1 MVGKILRWLEL
12 IMAVKPERPDRAA
25 WLQGGEA
32 HCNFAPS
39 FQLYPRRLGLLGAPG
54 VGKGTQARLL
64 SNRLGVCHL
73 ATGELF
79 RAAKK
84 ISECDRTPTMIMALE
99 HLRAGALVPDEIVQN
114 LIVERSRCLR
124 CKAGFVL
131 DGFPR
136 STAQAEALD
145 KLLTAQDVR
154 LDVILH
160 YELPVE
166 TLIARLNGRRQCP
179 ACQSVFH
186 VVTQPPKRAE
196 YCDLCGSS
204 LTRREDDRP
213 ECIRVRM
220 LEYQQN
226 TIPLVDFYRMK
237 DLLIS
242 INAEGTAE
250 EVFERTLAALQNQQ
264 R

>member
-1 MVGKILRWLEL
+1 
-12 IMAVKPERPDRAA
+12 MAAKPDLPDRAA

-32 HCNFAPS
+32 HCDFAPNV
-39 FQLYPRRLGLLGAPG
+39 QLYPRRLGLLGAPG

-64 SNRLGVCHL
+64 SSRLGVCHL

-84 ISECDRTPTMIMALE
+84 NSECDRTPTMIMALE
-99 HLRAGALVPDEIVQN
+99 HLRAGALVPDEIAQN

-124 CKAGFVL
+124 CKGGFVL

-136 STAQAEALD
+136 SAAQAVALD

-154 LDVILH
+154 LDAILH

-166 TLIARLNGRRQCP
+166 TLIARLNGRRHCP
-179 ACQSVFH
+179 ACQAVFH
-186 VVTQPPKRAE
+186 VVTRPPKRSE
-196 YCDLCGSS
+196 YCDFCNTGLVQ
-204 LTRREDDRP
+204 RETERP
-213 ECIRVRM
+213 EDARVRV
-220 LEYQQN
+220 LEYELN

-237 DLLIS
+237 NVLIS
-242 INAEGTAE
+242 INAEGSPE